1 MSAYEITT
9 QWVQLG
15 EGAGDGPEGYI
26 ARPAGR
32 EPAGA
37 VIVAGEMFG
46 VPGHLRDICGR
57 FAAQGYAAIAPD
69 FYWRHQRRSQFG
81 YEEPEYG
88 QAMTLMKGL
97 RRDEALSDVAA
108 A

>member
-57 FAAQGYAAIAPD
+57 FAAQGFVYNDLSRACLAQSADPIPRVALIG
-69 FYWRHQRRSQFG
+69 RLAT
-81 YEEPEYG
+81 
-88 QAMTLMKGL
+88 QARWSAG
-97 RRDEALSDVAA
+97 V
-108 A
+108 